1 MHGIDKLLYL
11 IVIFSN
17 NTRKK
22 LRLTDGSLFHQS
34 GRVQS
39 YAMQCICQIMTD
51 I

>member
-1 MHGIDKLLYL
+1 MTAIAGDL
-11 IVIFSN
+11 
-17 NTRKK
+17 
-22 LRLTDGSLFHQS
+22 LTDGSLFHQS